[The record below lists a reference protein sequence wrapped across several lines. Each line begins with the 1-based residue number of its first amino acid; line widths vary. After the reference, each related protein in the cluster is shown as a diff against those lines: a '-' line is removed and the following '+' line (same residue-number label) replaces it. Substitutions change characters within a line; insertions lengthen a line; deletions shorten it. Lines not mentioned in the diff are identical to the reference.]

1 VKVGGRVDECKV
13 ERFLINLMYSYQ
25 EIKEN
30 LWLMDDEEH
39 NLEGVIIM
47 YADPLVIVRAAVM
60 DAPDKNRLELFT
72 KLLELNANDLL
83 HGAYALDNDKII
95 LIDTLEYE
103 TLDFEEFR
111 ATLDAF
117 SLALAQHYPVLSC
130 YRT

>member
-1 VKVGGRVDECKV
+1 
-13 ERFLINLMYSYQ
+13 MYSYQ
-25 EIKEN
+25 EIGEN
-30 LWLMDDEEH
+30 LWLIDDEEH

-60 DAPDKNRLELFT
+60 DAPDNNRLELFT
-72 KLLELNANDLL
+72 KILELNANDLL
-83 HGAYALDNDKII
+83 HGAYALDNNKII

-117 SLALAQHYPVLSC
+117 SFALTQHYPILSC